1 MDLLGV
7 VGLGLLV
14 VMEGLVVDLV
24 DLEGLVVFAQVDMVD
39 QVQAGII
46 V

>member
-1 MDLLGV
+1 MVDLLGV
-7 VGLGLLV
+7 DLGLLV
-14 VMEGLVVDLV
+14 VMEGLVV